1 MIFQITA
8 LYAAIFTV
16 FVVVLANVVSA
27 QRARAK
33 VSILHG
39 DDMKLA
45 LWMRRHGNL
54 VENVPLA
61 LILMGLCEANG
72 LPGPWLHAMGIVLIV
87 GRLAHVVGLNAT
99 NPAAPLRIAGGMLT
113 QAAMLGA
120 AGFLVVGYF

>member
-1 MIFQITA
+1 MTFQITA

-54 VENVPLA
+54 VENIPLA

-72 LPGPWLHAMGIVLIV
+72 LSGPWLHAMGIVLIV
-87 GRLAHVVGLNAT
+87 GRLAHVVGLNVT
-99 NPAAPLRIAGGMLT
+99 NPAAPLRIAGG
-113 QAAMLGA
+113 A

>member
-1 MIFQITA
+1 MTFQITA
-8 LYAAIFTV
+8 LYATIFTV

-54 VENVPLA
+54 VENIPLA

-87 GRLAHVVGLNAT
+87 GRLAHVMGLNAT
-99 NPAAPLRIAGGMLT
+99 NPAAPLRIVGGVLT
-113 QAAMLGA
+113 QLAMVAA
-120 AGFLVVGYF
+120 AGFLLVAYF